1 MELKNNGRT
10 HKAIANIFYNILN
23 QMVMLVLSFISRSVF
38 IWGFG
43 IEYLGINGLFADILN
58 LLSLAD
64 LGFNTAMTYSFYKP
78 LAENDYEKIAGL
90 VNFYKKI
97 YYLIALGISIIGI
110 ALIPFLPILI
120 DVEYEIPYLTIY
132 YLLSLSTVVAS
143 YLCIYKTT
151 ILIADQKGYLV
162 TKVAIYTNF
171 IKTILQII
179 SIMVWKNYIIF
190 LSIGTVI
197 TIGNNVYASRIA
209 DKTYQYINKKSA
221 ISNYEKNRIFN
232 NLGSVFL
239 YKVSSMLLNATD
251 NILISMLINIAMVG
265 YYSNYLLLQTK
276 IVTII
281 SLVFTSM
288 TASIGNI
295 IVTENSKK
303 RFKVFQCE
311 QSISC
316 FMCGIVVPCY
326 ILLVDDFIRIWL
338 GNEYQ
343 LGFAMSCA
351 VGLNMYLSCV
361 MQPLWSYREATG
373 LYRRT
378 KWIMVIC
385 AMINIGLSIILGK
398 IIGVIGII
406 LASAI
411 ARIVTYVWYE
421 PKILFKE
428 YFSSSEKSYYAQLI
442 KNIFLIIVLV
452 ILGKQFEKVF
462 YVSGY
467 GMWILKAVIL
477 GCIFALITYLFYKK
491 SEGIAYIENKL
502 KGLLKR

>member
-1 MELKNNGRT
+1 MEIKNSGRT
-10 HKAIANIFYNILN
+10 HKAITNIFYNILN
-23 QMVMLVLSFISRSVF
+23 QMVMLFLSFISRSVF

-78 LAENDYEKIAGL
+78 LAEKDYEKIAGL
-90 VNFYKKI
+90 VNFYKKV
-97 YYLIALGISIIGI
+97 YYLIALGIAIIGI
-110 ALIPFLPILI
+110 ALIPFLPRLI
-120 DVEYEIPYLTIY
+120 NVEYEIPHLTIY

-151 ILIADQKGYLV
+151 ILMADQKGYLV

-179 SIMVWKNYIIF
+179 SIIVWKNYIIF
-190 LSIGTVI
+190 LSVGTII

-209 DKTYQYINKKSA
+209 DKTYQFINKKST
-221 ISNYEKNRIFN
+221 ISNYEKKHIFN

-239 YKVSSMLLNATD
+239 YKVSAMLLNATD
-251 NILISMLINIAMVG
+251 NILISILISTAMVG

-276 IVTII
+276 IVAII

-288 TASIGNI
+288 TASIGNL
-295 IVTENSKK
+295 IVTENSEK
-303 RFKVFQCE
+303 RFKVFKCE

-316 FMCGIVVPCY
+316 FICGIVVPCY
-326 ILLVDDFIRIWL
+326 ILLADDFIRIWL
-338 GNEYQ
+338 GSEYQ
-343 LGFAMSCA
+343 LGFARSCA

-373 LYRRT
+373 LYRKT

-398 IIGVIGII
+398 TIGVIGII

-421 PKILFKE
+421 PQILFRE
-428 YFSSSEKSYYAQLI
+428 YFANSEKGYYVQLI

-452 ILGKQFEKVF
+452 VLGKQFEKVF
-462 YVSGY
+462 FVSGY
-467 GMWILKAVIL
+467 GTWILKASVL
-477 GCIFALITYLFYKK
+477 GAGFVLVTYLFYRN
-491 SEGIAYIENKL
+491 SEGVNYIRK
-502 KGLLKR
+502 KIKR

>member
-1 MELKNNGRT
+1 MEMKNNGRT
-10 HKAIANIFYNILN
+10 QKAITNIFYNIMN
-23 QMVMLVLSFISRSVF
+23 QIIMLFLSFISRSIF

-64 LGFNTAMTYSFYKP
+64 LGFNTAMAYSFYKP
-78 LAENDYEKIAGL
+78 LAEKDYEKIAGL
-90 VNFYKKI
+90 VGFYKKV
-97 YYLIALGISIIGI
+97 YYLIALGITIIGL
-110 ALIPFLPILI
+110 ALIPFLPVLI
-120 DVEYEIPYLTIY
+120 NVEYEVQYLTIY

-151 ILIADQKGYLV
+151 ILSADQKGYLV
-162 TKVAIYTNF
+162 TKVSIYTNF
-171 IKTILQII
+171 VKTILQII
-179 SIMVWKNYIIF
+179 SIIVWKNYIIF

-197 TIGNNVYASRIA
+197 TIGNNIYASRIA
-209 DKTYQYINKKSA
+209 NKIYPFINKKST
-221 ISNYEKNRIFN
+221 ISNHEKKRIFN

-251 NILISMLINIAMVG
+251 NILISVLICTAMVG

-276 IVTII
+276 IVAII
-281 SLVFTSM
+281 SLLFTSV
-288 TASIGNI
+288 TASIGNL
-295 IVTENSKK
+295 IVTENSEK
-303 RFKVFQCE
+303 RFKVFKCE

-316 FMCGIVVPCY
+316 FICGIVVPCY
-326 ILLVDDFIRIWL
+326 ILLADDFIRVWL
-338 GNEYQ
+338 GSEYQ

-351 VGLNMYLSCV
+351 IGLNMYLSCV

-373 LYRRT
+373 LYRKT

-385 AMINIGLSIILGK
+385 AIINIVLSIVLGK

-421 PKILFKE
+421 PKILFRE
-428 YFSSSEKSYYAQLI
+428 YFENSEKGYYVQLI

-452 ILGKQFEKVF
+452 ILGKYFEKVF
-462 YVSGY
+462 FVSGY
-467 GMWILKAVIL
+467 GTWILKASIL
-477 GCIFALITYLFYKK
+477 ACVFVLTTYLFYKN
-491 SEGIAYIENKL
+491 SEGVNYIKQ
-502 KGLLKR
+502 KIKR

>member
-1 MELKNNGRT
+1 MEIKNSGRT
-10 HKAIANIFYNILN
+10 HKAITNIFYNILN
-23 QMVMLVLSFISRSVF
+23 QMVMLFLSFISRSVF

-78 LAENDYEKIAGL
+78 LAEKDYEKIAGL
-90 VNFYKKI
+90 VNFYKKV
-97 YYLIALGISIIGI
+97 YYLIALGIAIIGI
-110 ALIPFLPILI
+110 ALIPFLPRLI
-120 DVEYEIPYLTIY
+120 NVEYEIPHLTIY

-151 ILIADQKGYLV
+151 ILMADQKGYLV

-179 SIMVWKNYIIF
+179 SIIVWKNYIIF
-190 LSIGTVI
+190 LSVGTII

-209 DKTYQYINKKSA
+209 DKTYQFINKKST
-221 ISNYEKNRIFN
+221 ISNYEKKHIFN

-239 YKVSSMLLNATD
+239 YKVSAMLLNATD
-251 NILISMLINIAMVG
+251 NILISILISTAMVG

-276 IVTII
+276 IVAII

-288 TASIGNI
+288 TASIGNL
-295 IVTENSKK
+295 IVTENSEK
-303 RFKVFQCE
+303 RFKVFKCE

-316 FMCGIVVPCY
+316 FICGIVVPCY
-326 ILLVDDFIRIWL
+326 ILLADDFIRIWL
-338 GNEYQ
+338 GSEYQ

-361 MQPLWSYREATG
+361 MQTLWSYREATG
-373 LYRRT
+373 LYRKT

-398 IIGVIGII
+398 TIGVIGII

-421 PKILFKE
+421 PQILFRE
-428 YFSSSEKSYYAQLI
+428 YFANSEKGYYVQLI

-452 ILGKQFEKVF
+452 VLGKQFEKVF
-462 YVSGY
+462 FVSGY
-467 GMWILKAVIL
+467 GTWILKASVL
-477 GCIFALITYLFYKK
+477 GAGFVLVTYLFYRN
-491 SEGIAYIENKL
+491 SEGVNYIRK
-502 KGLLKR
+502 KIKR